1 MKHSTPTW
9 GSNDSSWKGTHR
21 KDSQSM
27 DDLVPRSGIS
37 ETLQMYYQYQREE
50 RSHREREKKVL
61 LVGSL
66 VVLWVAMTVAAFGQD
81 RRNWSLL
88 NNSYP
93 IDPFSLHELA
103 QRYGIMEAVHMSFQ
117 LQEEEVARREMERLK
132 EAQRRDRELHK
143 KVAELATTSLK
154 LYQRFSNPTVIHAD
168 TPDLAK
174 RCEQL
179 AQDIKRLLR

>member
-1 MKHSTPTW
+1 MKHSTQTC
-9 GSNDSSWKGTHR
+9 GSNDSSWKATLR
-21 KDSQSM
+21 EKSQSM
-27 DDLVPRSGIS
+27 DDLVPPSGIS

-50 RSHREREKKVL
+50 KSHREREKKVL

-66 VVLWVAMTVAAFGQD
+66 VVWVAMTVAAFGQD
-81 RRNWSLL
+81 RGNWTSL
-88 NNSYP
+88 NNFYP

-117 LQEEEVARREMERLK
+117 LQEEEVARREMERLQ

>member
-1 MKHSTPTW
+1 MKHSTQTC

-21 KDSQSM
+21 EKPKSM
-27 DDLVPRSGIS
+27 DDLAPRSRTS
-37 ETLQMYYQYQREE
+37 ATLQMYYQYQQEE
-50 RSHREREKKVL
+50 KSHREREKKVL

-81 RRNWSLL
+81 RGNWTLL

-93 IDPFSLHELA
+93 KDFISHELA
-103 QRYGIMEAVHMSFQ
+103 QRYGITEAVHMSFQ
-117 LQEEEVARREMERLK
+117 LEEEEVARREMEQVK
-132 EAQRRDRELHK
+132 KAQRRDRELHK

-174 RCEQL
+174 RCERL
-179 AQDIKRLLR
+179 AHDIKRLLR